1 MPFHIDRDEVL
12 HEGQWIRLLRRHI
25 RTQDGAAHQWELVE
39 RRTHG
44 PIVAVAA
51 VTDDDRVI
59 LLRHYRIPARAWMLE
74 VPAGLMD
81 KPGEAPIET
90 AKRELLEE
98 TGYVA
103 DRWEALFA
111 GPLNPGLTADEIVFF
126 LARGARKVQEVAH
139 EPLEAI
145 EVLAVPRAEL
155 ARTLTHP
162 PADTRVDVKLF
173 ALLWHL
179 EVPRPAT

>member
-12 HEGQWIRLLRRHI
+12 HEGRWIRLLRRHI
-25 RTQDGAAHQWELVE
+25 RTRDGEAHAWELVE

-51 VTDDDRVI
+51 VTTDDEVI
-59 LLRHYRIPARAWMLE
+59 LLRHYRIPARTWMLE

-81 KPGEAPIET
+81 KPGEAPMET

-103 DRWEALFA
+103 DSWETLFE
-111 GPLNPGLTADEIVFF
+111 GPFNAGLTPDEIVFF
-126 LARGARKVQEVAH
+126 IARGARKVREPEH
-139 EPLEAI
+139 EALEAI
-145 EVLAVPRAEL
+145 EVHTVPRVKLAEF
-155 ARTLTHP
+155 LTRP
-162 PADTRVDVKLF
+162 PPDTRVDVKLF

-179 EVPRPAT
+179 DVPRAT